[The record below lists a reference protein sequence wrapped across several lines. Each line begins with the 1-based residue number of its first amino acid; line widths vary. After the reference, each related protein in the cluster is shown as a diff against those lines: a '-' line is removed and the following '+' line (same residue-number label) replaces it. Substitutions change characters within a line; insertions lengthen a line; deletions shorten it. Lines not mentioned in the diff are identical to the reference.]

1 MQEKGFFGRLFDLSF
16 NEFITTSIIKV
27 LYVIFI
33 IVSAVIALFM
43 LGGMF
48 ASGSFGGI
56 LLGLVLA
63 PVIFIVYVIM
73 ARVWLEV
80 LIVIF
85 RIAENTAKIAGVKEP
100 PQVQ

>member
-16 NEFITTSIIKV
+16 NEFVTTSIIKV
-27 LYVIFI
+27 LYILAIIGSAIGALVI
-33 IVSAVIALFM
+33 

-56 LLGLVLA
+56 LMGLILA

-85 RIAENTAKIAGVKEP
+85 RIAENTAKLAGRNEP
-100 PQVQ
+100 PQG

>member
-16 NEFITTSIIKV
+16 NEFVTTSIIKV
-27 LYVIFI
+27 LYVIAI
-33 IVSAVIALFM
+33 IVAAVVGLFVMFSLFM
-43 LGGMF
+43 GGFRGVLMGLILG
-48 ASGSFGGI
+48 
-56 LLGLVLA
+56 
-63 PVIFIVYVIM
+63 PVVFVVYVIL